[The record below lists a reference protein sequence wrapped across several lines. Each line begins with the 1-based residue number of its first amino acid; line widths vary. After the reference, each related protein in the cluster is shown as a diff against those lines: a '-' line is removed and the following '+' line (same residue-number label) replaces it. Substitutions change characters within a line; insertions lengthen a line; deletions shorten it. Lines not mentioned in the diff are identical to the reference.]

1 MNWLSRLAL
10 LLVIIGALN
19 WLLVGL
25 FQWDLVASVFGGET
39 MRASSMLAR
48 IVYTLVGVA
57 GLYCLTFLF
66 GGAGSE
72 RSSRPELSR
81 LYSAFICQ
89 LPESLGPGRG
99 FCCIEGGI
107 ITPGKGKGGC
117 HVQGNRCTAY
127 PS

>member
-25 FQWDLVASVFGGET
+25 FQWDLVASVFGGNHAGLIHAGADRVHT
-39 MRASSMLAR
+39 GGRCGPVLPDL
-48 IVYTLVGVA
+48 LVWGQGRSGVA
-57 GLYCLTFLF
+57 
-66 GGAGSE
+66 A
-72 RSSRPELSR
+72 PELSR

-99 FCCIEGGI
+99 FCCIEG
-107 ITPGKGKGGC
+107 
-117 HVQGNRCTAY
+117 V
-127 PS
+127 